1 MLVRRIGNFEHA
13 RSVFRFVGRLMIGEC
28 VDDCRQVFLRSQK
41 SAFRKDG
48 VSETA
53 RGIKVLRLIFGI

>member
-1 MLVRRIGNFEHA
+1 
-13 RSVFRFVGRLMIGEC
+13 MIGEC

-48 VSETA
+48 VSEIA